1 MSGETVLVHA
11 ACTVLDFFKQTKRVQ
26 QVNYKR
32 PKSGTL
38 TGSHSVFFLLLA
50 VYELVSTR
58 VLSLV
63 SLPAFIHGFPLILYA
78 LLYLQAFT
86 HNFQDCL
93 SSCVLYLTNTWSV
106 QCSSF
111 GSFQVCTLVF
121 LVSTVQW
128 RYLCYA
134 CFASQTLG
142 LCSASPGLLP
152 CLHACVLS
160 LYNQCFFLVLTL
172 V

>member
-11 ACTVLDFFKQTKRVQ
+11 ACTVHAWLLQTHQARTASLLWEK
-26 QVNYKR
+26 

-50 VYELVSTR
+50 VYELVSTK

-63 SLPAFIHGFPLILYA
+63 SLLAFIHGFPLILYA
-78 LLYLQAFT
+78 LLYLHAFT
-86 HNFQDCL
+86 HNFQNCL

-111 GSFQVCTLVF
+111 SSCQVCTLVF

-142 LCSASPGLLP
+142 LCSASLGLPPMFARL
-152 CLHACVLS
+152 CS
-160 LYNQCFFLVLTL
+160 
-172 V
+172 

>member
-1 MSGETVLVHA
+1 MSGEAVLVHA

-50 VYELVSTR
+50 VYELVSTK

-78 LLYLQAFT
+78 LYICRLLLITFRTVYHPA
-86 HNFQDCL
+86 
-93 SSCVLYLTNTWSV
+93 
-106 QCSSF
+106 CSI
-111 GSFQVCTLVF
+111 
-121 LVSTVQW
+121 
-128 RYLCYA
+128 
-134 CFASQTLG
+134 SQTLG
-142 LCSASPGLLP
+142 LCSVLPSAPFKFVLLSSWFPLFSEDIYVMRALPHKHWVCAALPPGSSHVCML
-152 CLHACVLS
+152 V
-160 LYNQCFFLVLTL
+160 FLVCTISAFS
-172 V
+172 